1 MQTQITIIDF
11 YNRASSI
18 LEKYRTEKLSYKTA
32 LSELNILNNL
42 AEEAGLEVFVPTS
55 YLQDIEIFDDEMS
68 YEQIDEEI
76 SYESSY
82 DD

>member
-32 LSELNILNNL
+32 LSELNILNEL
-42 AEEAGLEVFVPTS
+42 AKEAGLEVFVPTS